1 MDVNTGGCYMI
12 HFPTPFAL
20 DKNLGRAYNNE
31 FKHVAPGDYV
41 CLRDYDTLFLLP
53 DTIPHL
59 YGYVAKYPEIDIFT
73 CYANRNHISL
83 SNQLLYSKVENNA
96 DIHYHIE
103 VAQTQTKYLYNVTE
117 IKGNIAGF
125 FMLISKRLWTS
136 VKFPETMKCFGVDFA
151 YSALLRQKRIKIFRM
166 DGVYI
171 WHTYRLQHGVDNKK
185 HLL

>member
-1 MDVNTGGCYMI
+1 MANIPQI

-31 FKHVAPGDYV
+31 FKHVAPEDYV

-59 YGYVAKYPEIDIFT
+59 YGYVQKYPEIDIFT
-73 CYANRNHISL
+73 CYANRNHVSL
-83 SNQLLYSKVENNA
+83 PNQLLDGYTSTNV
-96 DIHYHIE
+96 DIKTHIE
-103 VAQTQTKYLYNVTE
+103 LAQRQTHYLYDVTE

-125 FMLISKRLWTS
+125 FMLISKRLWTH

-151 YSALLRQKRIKIFRM
+151 YSALLRQHKVPVYRM
-166 DGVYI
+166 DGIYL
-171 WHTYRLQHGVDNKK
+171 WHTYRLQYGVDNKK